1 MLGQIFAITGLNLR
15 SLPQR
20 WGPSLVI
27 VIGLAGV
34 VAVFTALLAMA
45 QGFATTLREAGR
57 TDNALVLRGGSGAE
71 LNSGLGGDALNLIKL
86 APGIRKGEDG
96 KPQAAGE
103 LIVIAE
109 LFKKGETVNGA
120 NVTLRG
126 VEAASFGL
134 RPQLRIVEGRKFRE
148 GLREIIVGAGV
159 ARQFDGVEPGQ
170 VLRMR
175 GSDWTVV
182 GVFEAGDA
190 NDSEMWADLGAAQS
204 AFGRGNSVSGVRVGL
219 ESPEAIETLRE
230 ALSSDPRLSTEVLQ
244 ERAYYNSQTR
254 QFRAM
259 VTVLAGVVT
268 LIMALGAIFAALN
281 TMYAAVATRTREIA
295 TLRAI
300 GFGGFPVLVSV
311 MVEAV
316 VLALIG
322 GLLGAFVA
330 WALFD
335 NLSVSTLGQAF
346 TQVVFAFQVSLD
358 LVAIGLVIAVVIGF
372 VGGLLPAVR
381 AARVPV
387 TTALRTQ

>member
-34 VAVFTALLAMA
+34 VAVFTARLAMA
-45 QGFATTLREAGR
+45 QGFATALREAGR

-204 AFGRGNSVSGVRVGL
+204 AFGRGNSVSGVRGGL
-219 ESPEAIETLRE
+219 QSPEAIETLRE

>member
-71 LNSGLGGDALNLIKL
+71 LNSGLGGSEATLIKL

-96 KPQAAGE
+96 QPLASGE

-126 VEAASFGL
+126 VEAASFDL
-134 RPQLRIVEGRKFRE
+134 RPQLRIIEGRRFRE

-159 ARQFDGVEPGQ
+159 ARQFDGVELGQ

-175 GSDWTVV
+175 GSEWTVV

-219 ESPEAIETLRE
+219 ESPEAIETLRT
-230 ALSSDPRLSTEVLQ
+230 ALASDPRLSTEVLQ
-244 ERAYYNSQTR
+244 EREYYNSQTE

-322 GLLGAFVA
+322 GLLGAFLA

-335 NLSVSTLGQAF
+335 NLTVSTLGQAF
-346 TQVVFAFQVSLD
+346 TQVVFAFQVSLG
-358 LVAIGLVIAVVIGF
+358 LVLAGLVIAVVIGF
-372 VGGLLPAVR
+372 IGGLLPAVR
-381 AARVPV
+381 ATRVPV

>member
-1 MLGQIFAITGLNLR
+1 
-15 SLPQR
+15 
-20 WGPSLVI
+20 
-27 VIGLAGV
+27 
-34 VAVFTALLAMA
+34 
-45 QGFATTLREAGR
+45 
-57 TDNALVLRGGSGAE
+57 
-71 LNSGLGGDALNLIKL
+71 
-86 APGIRKGEDG
+86 
-96 KPQAAGE
+96 
-103 LIVIAE
+103 
-109 LFKKGETVNGA
+109 
-120 NVTLRG
+120 
-126 VEAASFGL
+126 
-134 RPQLRIVEGRKFRE
+134 
-148 GLREIIVGAGV
+148 
-159 ARQFDGVEPGQ
+159 
-170 VLRMR
+170 MR
-175 GSDWTVV
+175 GSEWTVV

-219 ESPEAIETLRE
+219 ESPEAIETLRT
-230 ALSSDPRLSTEVLQ
+230 ALASDPRLSTEVLQ
-244 ERAYYNSQTR
+244 EREYYNSQTE

-387 TTALRTQ
+387 TTALRPPYAGCPVRRGVCRRIRASHRCNLHTVLRRIIACPPEPSRDPQPYRHRSPGPGRGHRRLCALGRVPVVLVPAAAGAGAGGHRPPHHLVRRVRRRLAV

>member
-71 LNSGLGGDALNLIKL
+71 LNSGLGGSEATLIKL

-96 KPQAAGE
+96 QPLASGE

-126 VEAASFGL
+126 VEAASFDL
-134 RPQLRIVEGRKFRE
+134 RPQLRIIEGRRFRE

-159 ARQFDGVEPGQ
+159 ARLFDGAGVGET
-170 VLRMR
+170 LRMR
-175 GSDWTVV
+175 GSEWTVV

-219 ESPEAIETLRE
+219 ESPEAIETLRT
-230 ALSSDPRLSTEVLQ
+230 ALASDPRLSTEVLQ
-244 ERAYYNSQTR
+244 EREYYNSQTE

-322 GLLGAFVA
+322 GLLGAFLA

-335 NLSVSTLGQAF
+335 NLTVSTLGQAF
-346 TQVVFAFQVSLD
+346 TQVVFAFQVSLG
-358 LVAIGLVIAVVIGF
+358 LVLAGLVIAVVIGF
-372 VGGLLPAVR
+372 IGGLLPAVR
-381 AARVPV
+381 ATRVPV